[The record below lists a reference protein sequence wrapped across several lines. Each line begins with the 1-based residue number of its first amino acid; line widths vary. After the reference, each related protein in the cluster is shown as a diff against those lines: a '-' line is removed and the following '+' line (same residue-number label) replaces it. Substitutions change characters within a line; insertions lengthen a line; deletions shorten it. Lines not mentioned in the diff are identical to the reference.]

1 MTTDGASDQPPRL
14 STRSEGVAAT
24 LVLTAALLFA
34 PFAGGLVTGV
44 RPVLAALVISA
55 LTMAYGSAITPLLR
69 LPARVPRI
77 LTWVIVGYGSASLV
91 HLGATA
97 VLDVGAL
104 GALAIDAAGAF
115 IAVVASRRVS
125 GWKSGAG
132 VRPVGAA
139 WSSEYL
145 VLLGCAALATFWA
158 RQTIGAVPHAV
169 ATSIFP
175 AWQDYYLHASE
186 ISYLRDYPAF
196 EGRSQYLTG
205 IAQPLYH
212 RGSYALPA
220 LMSLLGDMPTLGMAT
235 TYWLPV
241 GLFLT
246 MCGTYVFG
254 AALGGPLTAICAVAA
269 VFLVPDASAYGFENR
284 FLSFHWLMQMAAG
297 SGYAVALVLLALTA
311 VVTAAPGRSTRSML
325 VAFAL
330 VAASA
335 GFRVHIAILAG
346 GTLCWLIVLDWR
358 PRVSVRALAW
368 TAGAVLAG
376 VGVLMWLESV
386 ALAPHFLTGR
396 SHPVLFFLSVHTQA
410 SDQASPYVGWTEN
423 RSDLWKVALGF
434 AMMLVAGCGAALGAL
449 VAAWPTGVLRRMG
462 TRVGAIPL
470 ALMCASLSV
479 ILFVPTPAS
488 GDVTDFGH
496 RPFVL
501 VYLVVGALAGA
512 ALVHL
517 LTGWTAR
524 RFANGHVATVVVG
537 VVAVAGLTAPWIYG
551 AKVQQRWWPPY
562 ALNPM
567 SPDAVAAAAFVR
579 RHSTPGELILAAS
592 EDPLALLVALTERR
606 AYLSRTSL
614 YHLLGGTTAEVTDAR
629 AREHAALGAVTS
641 FDQLKSFG
649 AKTGV
654 SWYIA
659 DTPAT
664 QVWPV
669 AVTGRCAYCSD
680 RVQVYDLR

>member
-1 MTTDGASDQPPRL
+1 MTEPTNEAGLRR
-14 STRSEGVAAT
+14 STMSEGLAAT
-24 LVLTAALLFA
+24 LVLAAALLFG
-34 PFAGGLVTGV
+34 PVVGGLVTGA

-55 LTMAYGSAITPLLR
+55 LTMAYGSAVTPLLR

-97 VLDVGAL
+97 MLDVGAL
-104 GALAIDAAGAF
+104 GALAVDIAGAL
-115 IAVVASRRVS
+115 IAVAAHRRCSR
-125 GWKSGAG
+125 GEYGDG
-132 VRPVGAA
+132 VRPFSVA
-139 WSSEYL
+139 WPMDLL

-175 AWQDYYLHASE
+175 AWQDYFLHASE

-196 EGRSQYLTG
+196 EGHSQYLTA

-235 TYWLPV
+235 AYWLPI

-246 MCGTYVFG
+246 ICGTYVFG
-254 AALGGPLTAICAVAA
+254 AALGGTLTAIGAVAA

-297 SGYAVALVLLALTA
+297 SGYAIAPVLVALTVIVTA
-311 VVTAAPGRSTRSML
+311 VPARATRAML
-325 VAFAL
+325 VASML

-335 GFRVHIAILAG
+335 VFRVHIAMLAG
-346 GTLCWLIVLDWR
+346 GTLCWLVVLGWR
-358 PRVSVRALAW
+358 PHITKRALAW
-368 TAGAVLAG
+368 TAGAALAG
-376 VGVLMWLESV
+376 AGVLMWLESV
-386 ALAPHFLTGR
+386 ALAPHFFTGR

-423 RSDLWKVALGF
+423 RSDTWKVALGF

-449 VAAWPTGVLRRMG
+449 VAAGPSGVLRRMG

-470 ALMCASLSV
+470 ALVLSSLSV
-479 ILFVPTPAS
+479 ILFVPTPAT

-501 VYLVVGALAGA
+501 VYLVIGALAGA
-512 ALVHL
+512 ALVRL
-517 LTGWTAR
+517 LAGWTTR
-524 RFANGHVATVVVG
+524 RLANGHVAAVVVG
-537 VVAVAGLTAPWIYG
+537 IVAVAGLSAPWIYG

-562 ALNPM
+562 ALNAM
-567 SPDAVAAAAFVR
+567 SPDAVAAGAFVR

-592 EDPLALLVALTERR
+592 EDRLAVLVALTERR

-614 YHLLGGTTAEVTDAR
+614 YHLLGGATAEVTDAR
-629 AREHAALGAVTS
+629 AGEHAALGAVTS

-664 QVWPV
+664 QLWPA
-669 AVTGRCAYCSD
+669 AVIGRCAYCGD
-680 RVQVYDLR
+680 TVQVYDLR